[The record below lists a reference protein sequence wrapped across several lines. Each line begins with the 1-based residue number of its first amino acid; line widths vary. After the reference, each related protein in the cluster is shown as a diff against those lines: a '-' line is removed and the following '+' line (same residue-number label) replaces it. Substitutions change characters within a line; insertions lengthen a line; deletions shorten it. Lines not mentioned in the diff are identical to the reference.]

1 MLASGTC
8 KLYMMKKRVLKIGLS
23 SVAILILMAS
33 WLVNANQ
40 DKQWRDNVVTT
51 GTIVRDTD
59 SVFVR
64 QLLAD
69 LEERLGDNPKDYEAS
84 LLKGLFYFKR
94 GNFSKAVDEL
104 GELTRRAPEFHLAH
118 LVYGD
123 LLLAKVGVVTDVGK
137 SPVLKALDVK
147 LDEQLSQLRHEAQFR
162 LQAHISRQHETRIP
176 RQLLKLG
183 KSVNKAI
190 LVEKATHR
198 LYVYQRQANDKPPL
212 KVYDYY
218 VSTGRKEGD
227 KNVRGDLRTPEGVYF
242 VTSWIPQN
250 KLPDKYGVGAF
261 PVNYPNEWD
270 RRLGKT
276 GDGIWLHGTESR
288 FYSRPPLDS
297 EGCVVLTNID
307 LDFIQR
313 EIKPGI
319 TPVIIAEQLD
329 WVDKAT
335 WQREQRNLLSVIEHW
350 RQDWESLDVNRYL
363 SNYAKDFWA
372 RGHNFVTWSQR
383 KKRLAINKKF
393 QKVNISDL
401 SLFSYPESEEAN
413 KEMVVARFHQQ
424 YRSNNFQSDADK
436 RLYLS
441 RDKGKWRILYEGS

>member
-1 MLASGTC
+1 
-8 KLYMMKKRVLKIGLS
+8 MKRPLLKIGLTATATA
-23 SVAILILMAS
+23 VLLTS

-40 DKQWRDNVVTT
+40 DKQWHSDVAAS
-51 GTIVRDTD
+51 GAIVREDN
-59 SVFVR
+59 SVIMQ

-69 LEERLGDNPKDYEAS
+69 LDARLGDNPKDYEAS
-84 LLKGLFYFKR
+84 LLKGLYYFKK
-94 GNFSKAVDEL
+94 GNITKAVDEL
-104 GELTRRAPEFHLAH
+104 DQLTHRAPEFHLAH

-123 LLLAKVGVVTDVGK
+123 LLLAQVGVVTDVGK
-137 SPVLKALDVK
+137 SPVLKELDNK
-147 LDEQLSQLRHEAQFR
+147 LGEQLTQLREEAQYR
-162 LQAHISRQHETRIP
+162 LQAHLSRQHASQVP
-176 RQLLKLG
+176 RQLLRLG
-183 KSVNKAI
+183 KSVDKAI

-198 LYVYQRQANDKPPL
+198 LYVYQRQSDQQPPV

-218 VSTGRKEGD
+218 VSTGRKEGN
-227 KNVRGDLRTPEGVYF
+227 KNIQGDLRTPEGVYF
-242 VTSWIPQN
+242 VTSWIPEN

-276 GDGIWLHGTESR
+276 GNGIWLHGTESR

-307 LDFIQR
+307 LGFIQR

-329 WVDKAT
+329 WVDGNT
-335 WQREQRNLLSVIEHW
+335 WHRQQKNLLSVIERW
-350 RQDWESLDVNRYL
+350 REDWESLDVNRYL
-363 SNYAKDFWA
+363 SNYAQDFWS
-372 RGHNFVTWSQR
+372 RGYNFVTWSQR
-383 KKRLAINKKF
+383 KKRVAVSKTF
-393 QKVNISDL
+393 QKVNISNL
-401 SLFSYPESEEAN
+401 SLLAYPKSKQSD

-424 YRSNNFQSDADK
+424 YRSNNYDSDTDK

-441 RDKGKWRILYEGS
+441 RDKGEWRILYEGS

>member
-1 MLASGTC
+1 MNVASKFMKPRLIKISLLAS
-8 KLYMMKKRVLKIGLS
+8 
-23 SVAILILMAS
+23 VALALLTS

-40 DKQWRDNVVTT
+40 DEQWRNDVAAS
-51 GTIVRDTD
+51 GTIVRDDD
-59 SVFVR
+59 SAIMQ
-64 QLLAD
+64 QLLAELD
-69 LEERLGDNPKDYEAS
+69 ARLGENPKDYEAS

-104 GELTRRAPEFHLAH
+104 NQLTHRAPEFHLAH

-123 LLLAKVGVVTDVGK
+123 LLLAKVGEVTDVGK
-137 SPVLKALDVK
+137 SPVLKALDTK
-147 LDEQLSQLRHEAQFR
+147 LNEQISQLREEAQYR
-162 LQAHISRQHETRIP
+162 LQAHISRQHESRVP

-183 KSVNKAI
+183 QSVDKAI

-198 LYVYQRQANDKPPL
+198 LYVYQRQSDLQPPV

-218 VSTGRKEGD
+218 VSTGRKEGN
-227 KNVRGDLRTPEGVYF
+227 KNIQGDLRTPEGVYF
-242 VTSWIPQN
+242 VTSWIPEN

-270 RRLGKT
+270 RRMGKT
-276 GDGIWLHGTESR
+276 GNGIWLHGTESR

-307 LDFIQR
+307 LGFIQR
-313 EIKPGI
+313 EIKPGV
-319 TPVIIAEQLD
+319 TPVVIAEQLD
-329 WVDKAT
+329 WVDSDA
-335 WQREQRNLLSVIEHW
+335 WQKQQKNLLSVIEQW

-363 SNYAKDFWA
+363 SHYANDFWS
-372 RGHNFVTWSQR
+372 RGYNFVTWSQR
-383 KKRLAINKKF
+383 KKRLAINKTF

-401 SLFSYPESEEAN
+401 SLLAYPKLAQSD
-413 KEMVVARFHQQ
+413 KEMVVARFHQE

-436 RLYLS
+436 RLYLT
-441 RDKGKWRILYEGS
+441 REKGEWRILYEGS